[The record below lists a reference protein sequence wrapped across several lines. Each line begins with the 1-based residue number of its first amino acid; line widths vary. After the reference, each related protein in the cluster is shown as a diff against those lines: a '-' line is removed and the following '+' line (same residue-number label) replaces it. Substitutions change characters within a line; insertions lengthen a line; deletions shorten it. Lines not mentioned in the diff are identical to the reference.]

1 MNWIL
6 ITLTIFDHSPVEY
19 FNEQVSSL
27 LIHDTS
33 GNCRAM
39 DTELLSTILVE

>member
-6 ITLTIFDHSPVEY
+6 ITLTILDHPPVEY
-19 FNEQVSSL
+19 SKEQPCSL
-27 LIHDTS
+27 LVHDTS
-33 GNCRAM
+33 GNCPAM